1 MSSPPQKCVGQMNIL
16 VLDKTYTHTHTD
28 THILQFVF
36 HFLFV
41 INKYITMQPIDH
53 CRLQL
58 FSNLNI
64 ILIVVVT

>member
-1 MSSPPQKCVGQMNIL
+1 MSSLPQKCVGQMNIL
-16 VLDKTYTHTHTD
+16 VLDKIRTHKHTQ
-28 THILQFVF
+28 ILQFVF
-36 HFLFV
+36 HCLFV
-41 INKYITMQPIDH
+41 IPVTMQPIDH